1 MISRRYETI
10 VGLFVVA
17 SLALLLIMVLI
28 IAQQEGLWQEYV
40 EYQAVFKD
48 VRGLKKG
55 SEVRLSGVD
64 VGSVTKTTVRSDGK
78 VLVTFKVL
86 ATHRDQIHEDAVA
99 NIGSIGLLGDR
110 SVDLRPGSPYKPV
123 LKPGELMAA
132 EEPLDFQDLITKAA
146 PTLDSVQKAFNNLT
160 KMTEAINSGKGTLGL
175 LVNDQKLYNRTLD
188 TVDHARTFTQ
198 SLNTGK
204 GTLGMIVHDQKFKGE
219 IRKTM
224 KNLGVAVANVRQGS
238 VPLSESLGKLP
249 AIVDNVQS
257 FAKNLDEAGKE
268 LPELVDT
275 GQNALSDVDQV
286 AKGAK
291 KAPIVRRLISKPK
304 ERTIQVDREIK

>member
-1 MISRRYETI
+1 
-10 VGLFVVA
+10 
-17 SLALLLIMVLI
+17 
-28 IAQQEGLWQEYV
+28 
-40 EYQAVFKD
+40 
-48 VRGLKKG
+48 
-55 SEVRLSGVD
+55 
-64 VGSVTKTTVRSDGK
+64 
-78 VLVTFKVL
+78 
-86 ATHRDQIHEDAVA
+86 
-99 NIGSIGLLGDR
+99 LGDR
-110 SVDLRPGSPYKPV
+110 SVDLRPGSLSKPV
-123 LKPGELMAA
+123 LPSGELMAT
-132 EEPLDFQDLITKAA
+132 EEPLELQDIIAKAA
-146 PTLDSVQKAFNNLT
+146 PTLDSIQKTFNELT
-160 KMTEAINSGKGTLGL
+160 KIADEINAGKGTVGMLIK
-175 LVNDQKLYNRTLD
+175 DPKLYNHTLE

-219 IRKTM
+219 IRKTL

-275 GQNALSDVDQV
+275 GQNTLSDVDQV
-286 AKGAK
+286 AKGVK